1 MGNYTPTDPNDEAPL
16 LAQQRRSLDVMSAQ
30 LTHNLNL
37 MIAEQEARV
46 KSFAAQHPTAKIA
59 LTPDK
64 QAAARESAQES
75 KNMYGG
81 QVTEPP
87 QKQRSAP
94 KKQQTPPP
102 PQPRRQQAPQQ
113 QVPQQQSHPAA
124 PPPVPQRFPKGNVK
138 PKKKEEG
145 IGTVPMLVIVAVI
158 IMLLRACN

>member
-1 MGNYTPTDPNDEAPL
+1 MGNDTPTAPNDEAPL

-59 LTPDK
+59 LTPDH
-64 QAAARESAQES
+64 QAAAWESTQEA
-75 KNMYGG
+75 NNRYDE
-81 QVTEPP
+81 QVKEL
-87 QKQRSAP
+87 QQRSAP
-94 KKQQTPPP
+94 KKQQPPLP
-102 PQPRRQQAPQQ
+102 PQPRRQQ
-113 QVPQQQSHPAA
+113 VPQQQNRPAA

-138 PKKKEEG
+138 PKKKEDG